1 MFTAAYIPAF
11 AAASDIPYEDR
22 PLTVDT
28 AAIDETLETFY
39 EDLEKADNL
48 DKVFE
53 DYNLLM
59 EQYGGVN
66 DAWLINYME
75 TDKLNYGMESKYTAE
90 EISGNYDEAV
100 LYNEK
105 ISAAVMSILDS
116 RYAEDFKEYWGEDR
130 TAAVESINLQS
141 AGAYKDFY
149 DRYYDLI
156 EIDADGAEF
165 AALLKEVITYN
176 SADEEQMTEE
186 DEAYSES
193 VYNYC
198 KDVAMPYYYYMNKYI
213 NYGTHHGLTD
223 ISADF
228 PQTDALEALSFVGGI
243 DSRLQAAYE
252 YMVRNGLCFYDG
264 NINNYLGTTYSLRTY
279 GDAGVVVS
287 CGSDLIGT
295 LIHEFGHFQCAY
307 GVESTGEEM
316 FFGDAYSE
324 SLVEYDSQGLELI
337 ATDYYDEIYGENA
350 DAMKFIR
357 IVTLFRDLGY
367 TANLTATEM
376 SLYNAEALSESDEE
390 IDEYLSGLFGDD
402 WYVYCSQYFTNPGG
416 YIKYSLTMF
425 DVIQMYDLYLQDKDA
440 GLEKY
445 FEGCSY
451 VGDTYEEATKKLGF
465 VSAFDENAAE
475 YLNEITDNIFESEY
489 GIDYETALDYFENG
503 TYLGQVYPTEQR
515 VSVNGGEP
523 QTLCAYSSGGYNYI
537 RIRDLAALLSGT
549 SAQFDVE
556 YDEESYTVN
565 IISGKPYTSDGT
577 EMISEVAAVETAGMK
592 ASGTASLLLDGEDT
606 YFTQAI
612 FLNGWNCYRLRGL
625 AENGIIDMD
634 VDYDEEN
641 DVVLISVNN

>member
-1 MFTAAYIPAF
+1 MVTAAYIPAF

-22 PLTVDT
+22 PLTIDT
-28 AAIDETLETFY
+28 AAIDETLKTFY

-59 EQYGGVN
+59 EQYGDVN

-75 TDKLNYGMESKYTAE
+75 TDKINCGMESKYTAE
-90 EISGNYDEAV
+90 EISDNYDETV
-100 LYNEK
+100 TYREN

-130 TAAVESINLQS
+130 TAAVESIDLQS

-149 DRYYDLI
+149 DRYYDLL
-156 EIDADGAEF
+156 EIDADGTEF
-165 AALLKEVITYN
+165 AALLKEVIAYY
-176 SADEEQMTEE
+176 SADDDEITEE
-186 DEAYSES
+186 DRAYSEN

-198 KDVAMPYYYYMNKYI
+198 VNVAEPHYSYLNYYV
-213 NYGTHHGLTD
+213 NYGTHHGLAD
-223 ISADF
+223 ISVEL
-228 PQTDALEALSFVGGI
+228 PSTDALETLSFVGGI

-252 YMVRNGLCFYDG
+252 YMVRNGLCFYDD

-287 CGSDLIGT
+287 YGSDLIGT
-295 LIHEFGHFQCAY
+295 LIHEFGHFQCDY
-307 GVESTGEEM
+307 GVESTGEEI
-316 FFGDAYSE
+316 FFGDTYSE
-324 SLVEYDSQGLELI
+324 PLSEYDSQGLELI

-357 IVTLFRDLGY
+357 IVTLLQGLGY
-367 TANLTATEM
+367 TAELTAAEM
-376 SLYNAEALSESDEE
+376 SLYNSDISSVSDEE
-390 IDEYLSGLFGDD
+390 IDEYLSGLYGDD
-402 WYVYCSQYFTNPGG
+402 WYEFCSQYFTNPGG

-425 DVIQMYDLYLQDKDA
+425 DVIQMYNLYLKDKET

-451 VGDTYEEATKKLGF
+451 TGGTYEEATEKLGF

-475 YLNEITDNIFESEY
+475 YLNEITSDIFESEY
-489 GIDYETALDYFENG
+489 GIDYETAIEYLENG
-503 TYLGQVYPTEQR
+503 TYLGKVYPTEQR

-523 QTLCAYSSGGYNYI
+523 QTLCAYNKDGYNYI
-537 RIRDLAALLSGT
+537 RIRDLAVLLSGT

-565 IISGKPYTSDGT
+565 IISDKPYTSDGT
-577 EMISEVAAVETAGMK
+577 EMISEVTAVETAGIK
-592 ASGTASLLLDGEDT
+592 ESDTAALLLDGEDT
-606 YFTQAI
+606 YFGQAI
-612 FLNGWNCYRLRGL
+612 FLNGWNCYLLRGL
-625 AENGIIDMD
+625 AENGIINMD

-641 DVVLISVNN
+641 NVVLITAK